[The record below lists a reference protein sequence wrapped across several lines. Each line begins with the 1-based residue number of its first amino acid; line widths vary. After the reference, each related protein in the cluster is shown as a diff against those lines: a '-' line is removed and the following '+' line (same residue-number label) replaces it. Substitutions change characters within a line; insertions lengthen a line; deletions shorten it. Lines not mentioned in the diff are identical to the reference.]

1 MLKCVFLTFIK
12 QRQQQ
17 RALVYETP
25 KTHSSNSIF
34 QVLIQHEPLSHL
46 DQVKQGWLHELPDTG
61 QRLQEEL
68 GLQLQVQTLGRG
80 KTGEK
85 SDRTAET
92 RSIMDEVQLFLCR
105 FIICAVLL
113 GSDLVFACFQLSCGS
128 VSSRIAGLFIYS
140 RCQSFVIIC
149 TGFVTSIFHHI
160 LICEDR

>member
-1 MLKCVFLTFIK
+1 MICSFPVMSALHLPTSLASFYSHLRYWLIDHVFQVIIKLNMLKCVFLTFIK

-25 KTHSSNSIF
+25 KTHSSSSNF

-46 DQVKQGWLHELPDTG
+46 DQVKQGWLHELPDAG

-92 RSIMDEVQLFLCR
+92 RSSQL
-105 FIICAVLL
+105 A
-113 GSDLVFACFQLSCGS
+113 S
-128 VSSRIAGLFIYS
+128 
-140 RCQSFVIIC
+140 
-149 TGFVTSIFHHI
+149 
-160 LICEDR
+160 